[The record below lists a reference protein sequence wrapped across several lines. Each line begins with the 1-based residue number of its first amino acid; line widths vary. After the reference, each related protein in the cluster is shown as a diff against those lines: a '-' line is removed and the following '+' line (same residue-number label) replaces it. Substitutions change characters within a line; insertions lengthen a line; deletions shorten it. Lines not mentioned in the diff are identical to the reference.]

1 MVNKEIKQLIEQA
14 LADLSLK
21 VEGFSVE
28 RPGESKNGD
37 YASNV
42 ALVAFRQM
50 AEKMN
55 GQANTIKVARG
66 GMEFFDNPQQ
76 LADKIIEKIKE
87 VKHPAILNMES
98 AGAGFINFYLNP
110 EFLVEQVKKV
120 LELGDKYG
128 VGTDVA
134 GYKVMV
140 EYTDPNPFKIFHIG
154 HLLPNV
160 IGESISRIAEANG
173 AEVKRACYQ
182 GDVGLHV
189 AKAIYGLK
197 NGQSLFEAYAYGH
210 KSAEESEGAKQEI
223 IALNKKV
230 YDRSDEEVNKLYDAG
245 KQESLDYF
253 ETLYKKLG
261 TKFDY
266 YFFESEAGPFGKKV
280 VEEHTDI
287 FKVGERGAVVYEGE
301 QDGLHTR
308 VFINSEGLPTYEAK
322 ELGLAKIK
330 YDKYPYDYSIVVSA
344 NEISEYFKV
353 LLAVMGKIYPE
364 LGAKTRHVAN
374 GMLRLP
380 SGKMSSR
387 TGNVMAAEDLIEEVK
402 TRIKVKIA
410 EGKKEGDIS
419 DEDLT
424 QIAVGAI
431 KYSILKQDSSKDII
445 FDFDKSISFE
455 GSSGPYLQYTFA
467 RTQSILEK
475 AKNEKIEIKLDK
487 PEEVGEVEKLL
498 SRFPEAV
505 YRGGEELAPHHI
517 VTYLTEL
524 TSAFNAYYANNKIVS
539 EEENS
544 SYRVALTVAVGQ
556 VLKNGLNLLGIV
568 ALDRM

>member
-1 MVNKEIKQLIEQA
+1 MVNKEVKQLIEQA

-55 GQANTIKVARG
+55 GQTNTIKVARG

-76 LADKIIEKIKE
+76 LADKIIEKIKG

-110 EFLVEQVKKV
+110 EFLLEQVKKV

-160 IGESISRIAEANG
+160 IGESLSNIAEANG

-210 KSAEESEGAKQEI
+210 KMSEESEPAKLEI
-223 IALNKKV
+223 IELNKKI
-230 YDRSDEEVNKLYDAG
+230 YSREDAEVNKLYDAG

-253 ETLYKKLG
+253 EQMYKKLG

-266 YFFESEAGPFGKKV
+266 YFFESEAGPFGKRV
-280 VEEHTDI
+280 VEEHQDI

-353 LLAVMGKIYPE
+353 LLAVMRKILPD
-364 LGAKTRHVAN
+364 LANKTRHVSH

-387 TGNVMAAEDLIEEVK
+387 TGNVIAAEDLLNEVK
-402 TRIKVKIA
+402 SKIKEKI
-410 EGKKEGDIS
+410 KDNNLT
-419 DEDLT
+419 DEVLT
-424 QIAVGAI
+424 QIAVGAV

-445 FDFDKSISFE
+445 FDFDKSLSFE

-467 RTQSILEK
+467 RTQSVLDK

-487 PEEVGEVEKLL
+487 PEEVGEIEKLL
-498 SRFPEAV
+498 VRYPEVV
-505 YRGGEELAPHHI
+505 YRSGEELAPHHL

-524 TSAFNAYYANNKIVS
+524 ASSFNAYYANNKIVS

-544 SYRVALTVAVGQ
+544 AYRVALTAAVGQ